1 MAANHVFFGMP
12 TTLVRPQSPALSADP
27 SPCEP
32 AVRLVIKLRDCS
44 TAKKSD
50 PYLNNRVAQLCGL
63 IVGVFIIIPPLIRLA
78 DGRWATDDWVLFI
91 LGILLTVT
99 WLVIITL
106 GWRQRR
112 RERAE
117 LRQLRSD

>member
-1 MAANHVFFGMP
+1 
-12 TTLVRPQSPALSADP
+12 
-27 SPCEP
+27 
-32 AVRLVIKLRDCS
+32 VIKLRDCS